1 MNTGGLSGWLAAL
14 EKRAP
19 AGHIELGLERVR
31 GVLDQLAIDLRVPV
45 VTVAGT
51 NGKGS
56 VVAML
61 ESIWLAAGRKPFAY
75 TSPHLIE
82 FSERMRIAGRHADEA
97 AIVSAL
103 ERVESVRGECALTY
117 FEHITLAALVL
128 AAEAD
133 IDVAILEVGLGGRLD
148 AVNVVDPD
156 LAVITSIG
164 LDHTEW
170 LGTTRD
176 QIGREKAGVAR
187 PGKPVV
193 VGDDDPPAGL
203 ISALEDCGAQMFRAG
218 REFSWRR
225 QGAELTVRL
234 PQRSLSVPDRLP
246 AGRWQ
251 SANAACAVM
260 AAELLK
266 ERVEVTDAAVSRG
279 LASLRLPGRFERVGH
294 SPEIIMD
301 VAHNGAAAEALA
313 ALLDD
318 VPRPA
323 VAVFSVLEGKN
334 VEAIGQAMDRA
345 VGHWIVAGLAGDRG
359 RRAGDICAE
368 LAAIPVSGSLEPVES
383 VPAALRLALER
394 AGRDGRIVVFGSF
407 RTVAEAWPIVEQL
420 Q

>member
-1 MNTGGLSGWLAAL
+1 MNTGGLSSWLAAL
-14 EKRAP
+14 EERAP
-19 AGHIELGLERVR
+19 AGHIDLGLDRVR
-31 GVLDQLAIDLRVPV
+31 AVLSDLAIDLRVPV
-45 VTVAGT
+45 VTVGGT

-61 ESIWLAAGRKPFAY
+61 ESIWLAAGFKPFAY
-75 TSPHLIE
+75 TSPHLIA
-82 FSERMRIAGRHADEA
+82 FSERMRIAGRCADDA
-97 AIVSAL
+97 LIVSAL
-103 ERVESVRGECALTY
+103 ERVEAVRGDRALTY

-148 AVNVVDPD
+148 AVNAVDPD
-156 LAVITSIG
+156 LAIITSIG

-170 LGTTRD
+170 LGNTRD
-176 QIGREKAGVAR
+176 RIGREKAGIAR
-187 PGKPVV
+187 PDKPVV

-203 ISALEDCGAQMFRAG
+203 LSALEERGAQIFLAG
-218 REFSWRR
+218 REFSWHR
-225 QGAELTVRL
+225 QGKELTVCL
-234 PQRSLSVPDRLP
+234 PERSLTGPEPLP

-260 AAELLK
+260 A
-266 ERVEVTDAAVSRG
+266 VEILAAQVPISDAAVSRG
-279 LASLRLPGRFERVGH
+279 LASLRLHGRFERVSE
-294 SPEIIMD
+294 SPEVIVD
-301 VAHNGAAAEALA
+301 VAHNAPAAEALA
-313 ALLDD
+313 AMLADGS
-318 VPRPA
+318 PPA
-323 VAVFSVLEGKN
+323 VAVFSILEGKN
-334 VEAIGQAMDRA
+334 VAAIGEAMDGV

-359 RRAGDICAE
+359 RAAGDIAEE
-368 LAAIPVSGSLEPVES
+368 LAAIPVSGSLETVES